1 MNFYV
6 CQSLS
11 ARLVTNTN
19 QIRNNLNNTD
29 YVTII
34 RSRGFEQTISQP
46 AITCSKL
53 TIETLE
59 QGVKYVQSLKLP
71 ERRQSPVTL
80 LLILNIFHTL
90 F

>member
-6 CQSLS
+6 YQSLS
-11 ARLVTNTN
+11 AGLVTNTN

-46 AITCSKL
+46 AITCLKL

-59 QGVKYVQSLKLP
+59 QGVK
-71 ERRQSPVTL
+71 
-80 LLILNIFHTL
+80 LLIMNIFHTL